1 MPETRRRQ
9 STELA
14 VGVLYRLMRAF
25 LGPTSQPIAVGFT
38 HRPPHHDTIHHRALG
53 PVVRFGE
60 DYDGLRV
67 HVRDLDAP
75 NAMSDPILRGYTR
88 QFLGSIETR
97 QRTTTLDRAR
107 ELVELLLP
115 TGRCSVEHVAR
126 SLGVNRRTV
135 HRRLASEG
143 QTFTALVDATR
154 RDLAARLVR
163 GHNRPLTSVAEML
176 GFSSH
181 SNFTRWFRSR
191 FGSSPSQWR
200 RTA

>member
-1 MPETRRRQ
+1 
-9 STELA
+9 
-14 VGVLYRLMRAF
+14 
-25 LGPTSQPIAVGFT
+25 
-38 HRPPHHDTIHHRALG
+38 
-53 PVVRFGE
+53 VRFGE

-75 NAMSDPILRGYTR
+75 NTMSDPILRGYTH
-88 QFLGSIETR
+88 QFLGAIDTG
-97 QRTTTLDRAR
+97 QRPTMLDRVR

-126 SLGVNRRTV
+126 SLGVDRRTV

-143 QTFTALVDATR
+143 QTFTSLVDATR
-154 RDLAARLVR
+154 RDLAQRLVR
-163 GHNRPLTSVAEML
+163 AQNRPLTEVAEML

-191 FGSSPSQWR
+191 FGCSPSQWPR
-200 RTA
+200 AV